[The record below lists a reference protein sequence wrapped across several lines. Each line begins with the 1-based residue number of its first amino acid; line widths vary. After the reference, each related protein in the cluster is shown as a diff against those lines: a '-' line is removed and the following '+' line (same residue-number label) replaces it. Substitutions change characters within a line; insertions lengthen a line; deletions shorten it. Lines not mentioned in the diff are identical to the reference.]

1 MKPFAVAGV
10 IAVALAACAA
20 NAQARSGDVRYTC
33 GGVGSDERRML
44 ETTRADARLELMFV
58 TAKRGGYVAGAR
70 VTVSRGNERLASF
83 ESEGPICLLDLPA
96 GSYRIEA
103 KVGETASTRT
113 VNVPASGRAPRAVFM
128 FPDEPGNDIPASEE
142 EKRQAREP

>member
-1 MKPFAVAGV
+1 MKR
-10 IAVALAACAA
+10 IAVALGFALALASGIA
-20 NAQARSGDVRYTC
+20 SAQQVRYTC

-44 ETTRADARLELMFV
+44 ESARADARLELLFV
-58 TAKRGGYVAGAR
+58 TAKRGGYVAGAQ

-96 GSYRIEA
+96 GSYRIDA
-103 KVGETASTRT
+103 KLGDAVSSQA
-113 VNVPASGRAPRAVFM
+113 VKVPASGRVPRAIFR
-128 FPDEPGNDIPASEE
+128 FPDGAWNGIEASEE

>member
-1 MKPFAVAGV
+1 MKRPAAVLGFV
-10 IAVALAACAA
+10 LALAGGMAS
-20 NAQARSGDVRYTC
+20 AQQVRYTC

-44 ETTRADARLELMFV
+44 ESARTDARLELLFV
-58 TAKRGGYVAGAR
+58 TAKRGGYVAGAQ

-96 GSYRIEA
+96 GNYRIDA
-103 KVGETASTRT
+103 KLGDAVSSQA
-113 VNVPASGRAPRAVFM
+113 VKVPAAGRAPRTIFR
-128 FPDEPGNDIPASEE
+128 FPDGPWNGIEASEE